1 MVGSFYYADWCKAMV
16 SAMVADAVVRA
27 LREGLVLVLLLSAP
41 PLLATFVVG
50 IVVGAL
56 QSAAQIQD
64 PSVSFVPKLVA
75 CALVLLVS
83 APVLS
88 AQVVRFTQA
97 LLMAIPTIR

>member
-1 MVGSFYYADWCKAMV
+1 MV
-16 SAMVADAVVRA
+16 SAMAADVVLRA

-56 QSAAQIQD
+56 QSATQIQD

-83 APVLS
+83 APMLS

-97 LLMAIPTIR
+97 LLLAIPTIR